1 MLRGPGA
8 PQSWGT
14 SCTSEQGADAPPSS
28 EGAAGRRASGQ
39 PLEFPSAVVSAD
51 VPAKVRFFSRSAAN
65 DVNGQR
71 QHGNTRNQ
79 QGVRERKKQAVMA
92 TDNVA
97 VELRDALTKNAKR
110 VVDLFREWDE
120 DGDGNVSKKEFR
132 KAIPLI
138 VQDVPKAAVDQLFD
152 DWDPDK
158 SGMISLAELIKKLR
172 R

>member
-1 MLRGPGA
+1 M
-8 PQSWGT
+8 
-14 SCTSEQGADAPPSS
+14 
-28 EGAAGRRASGQ
+28 
-39 PLEFPSAVVSAD
+39 
-51 VPAKVRFFSRSAAN
+51 
-65 DVNGQR
+65 NGQR

-120 DGDGNVSKKEFR
+120 DGDGTISKKEFR

-138 VQDVPKAAVDQLFD
+138 VQDVPKAAVDQLFY

>member
-1 MLRGPGA
+1 MNGRGSTA
-8 PQSWGT
+8 T
-14 SCTSEQGADAPPSS
+14 AH
-28 EGAAGRRASGQ
+28 
-39 PLEFPSAVVSAD
+39 
-51 VPAKVRFFSRSAAN
+51 AKK
-65 DVNGQR
+65 
-71 QHGNTRNQ
+71 

-120 DGDGNVSKKEFR
+120 DGDGTISKKEFR

-138 VQDVPKAAVDQLFD
+138 VLDVPKAAVDQLFD
-152 DWDPDK
+152 EWDPDK
-158 SGMISLAELIKKLR
+158 SGVISLSELIKKLR

>member
-1 MLRGPGA
+1 MPGVRTT
-8 PQSWGT
+8 QV
-14 SCTSEQGADAPPSS
+14 
-28 EGAAGRRASGQ
+28 
-39 PLEFPSAVVSAD
+39 LSAD
-51 VPAKVRFFSRSAAN
+51 VAARGKSPFFHGLQRN
-65 DVNGQR
+65 DVNGTA
-71 QHGNTRNQ
+71 QHAHAKK

-120 DGDGNVSKKEFR
+120 DGDGTVSKKEFR